1 MCGVGSTSIFLLLL
15 HVLLVRII
23 IRGNRVLVVGSL
35 GRHYR
40 CRHIVSGWIDW
51 HSMLC
56 AGFLMVT
63 TVHSKNLS
71 WSPYFPDK
79 LDGVN
84 LYVLYR
90 LQIRIHYIEVAEKQ
104 NRTFAVNS
112 RTNHHHNH
120 HLPMNCCNQIVNS
133 KNLSWSPYFPNKS
146 DGVNLYVLYRLQIR
160 IHYIEVAEKKIVPP
174 PLTATPTTIT
184 ITTCQWTVVTKLSW
198 PNGHNNGPPP
208 LTRMNAAWRRKTKK
222 KKLAGRGTFRIL
234 KCCWVHKAIPMMFDR
249 GIPQWRTQLRE
260 LCWFICVVN
269 DVHWLLVMFFKG

>member
-90 LQIRIHYIEVAEKQ
+90 LQIRIHYIEVAEKK
-104 NRTFAVNS
+104 NCTSAVNS
-112 RTNHHHNH
+112 HTNHHHNH
-120 HLPMNCCNQIVNS
+120 HLPMNCCNQIVMTKRTQQWTTTSHENECRMKKENKEEEVSRKGYFQNFEMLLGAQSNS
-133 KNLSWSPYFPNKS
+133 HDVWPWNSSMENTIE
-146 DGVNLYVLYRLQIR
+146 GVMLVYLR
-160 IHYIEVAEKKIVPP
+160 
-174 PLTATPTTIT
+174 
-184 ITTCQWTVVTKLSW
+184 CQWRALIVGNV
-198 PNGHNNGPPP
+198 
-208 LTRMNAAWRRKTKK
+208 
-222 KKLAGRGTFRIL
+222 F
-234 KCCWVHKAIPMMFDR
+234 
-249 GIPQWRTQLRE
+249 
-260 LCWFICVVN
+260 
-269 DVHWLLVMFFKG
+269 

>member
-160 IHYIEVAEKKIVPP
+160 IHYIEVAEKKNCTSAVNSHTNHHHNHHLPMNCCNQIVM
-174 PLTATPTTIT
+174 TKRTQQWTTTSHENECRMKKENKEEEVSRKGYFQNFEMLLGAQSNSHDVWPWNSSMENT
-184 ITTCQWTVVTKLSW
+184 IEGVMLVYLRCQWRALIVGNV
-198 PNGHNNGPPP
+198 
-208 LTRMNAAWRRKTKK
+208 
-222 KKLAGRGTFRIL
+222 F
-234 KCCWVHKAIPMMFDR
+234 
-249 GIPQWRTQLRE
+249 
-260 LCWFICVVN
+260 
-269 DVHWLLVMFFKG
+269 